1 MHLIV
6 LGYTV
11 FLACGSRGMSER
23 RSEKIAK
30 GSEVHAATA
39 EYPGGVV
46 ASAQK
51 FEILIPSNPCM
62 GGLERARHCK
72 KRPARLPPLQGP
84 APRTAK
90 FAKKCQKNVS
100 RQGLTALIALDLSI
114 TFLYLSIRLTFPFL
128 LF

>member
-6 LGYTV
+6 LECTG

-30 GSEVHAATA
+30 GLEVHAATA
-39 EYPGGVV
+39 EYPGRVV

-51 FEILIPSNPCM
+51 FEILTILTPSNPCM

-100 RQGLTALIALDLSI
+100 RQGLTALIALALSI
-114 TFLYLSIRLTFPFL
+114 TFSIPFYTIYP
-128 LF
+128 